1 MKFLKEL
8 IKQLYVSITTM
19 FTVAFFL
26 EINNIQNYYS
36 TMDILIIALIIT
48 YIGGYALLQVYDIT
62 KESLK

>member
-26 EINNIQNYYS
+26 EINNI
-36 TMDILIIALIIT
+36 
-48 YIGGYALLQVYDIT
+48 
-62 KESLK
+62 